1 MADVD
6 WSAETESQTFKASMA
21 TGYNYFQ
28 KFKKYAKSAQTDEA
42 KECWSNFLLE
52 LPELCRRSKVYFS
65 IYFFFANKIIILENC
80 SCSAHVL
87 FGSQPWQ
94 RRGKLCFRIR

>member
-1 MADVD
+1 MFKTYLTILIYSFSALTVADVD

-52 LPELCRRSKVYFS
+52 LTELCRRSKVYFS
-65 IYFFFANKIIILENC
+65 TSFFLLTKL
-80 SCSAHVL
+80 L
-87 FGSQPWQ
+87 F
-94 RRGKLCFRIR
+94 